1 MYTHRFVLNHHRFVM
16 RRSIMALAVTL
27 VLGALPLAQAGQLG
41 SAAPV
46 KAGGDS
52 ATKHSIIFVGGRKQ
66 GDARHLQAHPPS
78 PCAPQTG
85 SHSACNDRSL
95 NPQPIPPGH
104 RNYRSTDESLT
115 HTPTHPRLHKPVAN
129 PHKGD

>member
-1 MYTHRFVLNHHRFVM
+1 MYTHRFVSTQHRCRPDLLF
-16 RRSIMALAVTL
+16 MALAL
-27 VLGALPLAQAGQLG
+27 SLALGALPLAQAGQLG

-46 KAGGDS
+46 KAGSDK
-52 ATKHSIIFVGGRKQ
+52 AAQHSIIFVGGRTQ
-66 GDARHLQAHPPS
+66 GDARRARAHPPG

-85 SHSACNDRSL
+85 SHSSCNDRSL